1 MREVLLKIFNNNIGG
16 PEFNALT
23 IWHILF
29 FLIMAGATTFMA
41 LFFSKKSEKTRKLV
55 LDIYAIVI
63 IGLYLSDFLVHP
75 FMNGENALIVDK
87 LPYHICTISS
97 ILIAITRIFP
107 NHTKHI
113 QTAVPILG
121 MAGAI
126 MYMTYPNGVGGYVFS
141 YKVLQTMLYH
151 SCLITYGVCTMAY
164 GFVKPDFKKIY
175 VEAIMIA
182 CLDLISVGANIAYRT
197 PEHHY
202 DWFFTTGSSFGMN
215 EYVMP
220 FIIFGIFMA
229 MCASLY
235 LIYFG
240 IVKLVEKKNNK
251 TIEAAE

>member
-1 MREVLLKIFNNNIGG
+1 MRDLLLKIFNNDIGG

-29 FLIMAGATTFMA
+29 FLIMAGVTIFMA
-41 LFFSKKSEKTRKLV
+41 LFFSKKEEKTKKLV

-75 FMNGENALIVDK
+75 FMTGENALIVDK
-87 LPYHICTISS
+87 LPYHICTVSA

-113 QTAVPILG
+113 QTAVPVLG
-121 MAGAI
+121 LAGAL

-151 SCLITYGVCTMAY
+151 SCVITYGVCTMAY

-182 CLDLISVGANIAYRT
+182 ALVLISLGANSAYAT
-197 PEHHY
+197 EDHHY

-215 EYVMP
+215 KYAMP
-220 FIIFGIFMA
+220 FIIFAIFMA
-229 MCASLY
+229 MCASIY

-240 IVKLVEKKNNK
+240 IKILIEKKKNK
-251 TIEAAE
+251 KQE

>member
-113 QTAVPILG
+113 QTAVPVLG
-121 MAGAI
+121 IAGAL

-151 SCLITYGVCTMAY
+151 SCVITYGVCTMAY

-182 CLDLISVGANIAYRT
+182 ALVLISLGANSAYAT
-197 PEHHY
+197 ESHHY
-202 DWFFTTGSSFGMN
+202 DWFFTTGSSFGVN
-215 EYVMP
+215 KYLMP
-220 FIIFGIFMA
+220 FLIFIIFNA
-229 MCASLY
+229 MCASIY

-240 IVKLVEKKNNK
+240 VKKLIEKKAQNK
-251 TIEAAE
+251 EEQTE